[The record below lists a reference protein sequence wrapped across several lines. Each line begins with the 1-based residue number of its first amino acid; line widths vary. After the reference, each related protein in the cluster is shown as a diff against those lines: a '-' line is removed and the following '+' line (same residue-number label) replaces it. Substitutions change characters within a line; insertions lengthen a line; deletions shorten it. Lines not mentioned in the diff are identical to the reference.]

1 MADRSM
7 DPPEK
12 RRKKKDKA
20 REKEARNG
28 KYSSK
33 HVRMFETKPKS
44 PVTKLVGRVGHI
56 VSDT

>member
-1 MADRSM
+1 M

-20 REKEARNG
+20 REKEERNG

-33 HVRMFETKPKS
+33 HVRLFQTKPKS
-44 PVTKLVGRVGHI
+44 LPVAKFVSGVGDIIR
-56 VSDT
+56 DP

>member
-1 MADRSM
+1 MTGLSM

-20 REKEARNG
+20 REKSERNG

-33 HVRMFETKPKS
+33 HARMFETKPKS
-44 PVTKLVGRVGHI
+44 PVAKFMGRVGHV
-56 VSDT
+56 VSDS

>member
-1 MADRSM
+1 M

-20 REKEARNG
+20 REKKERNG
-28 KYSSK
+28 NYSSK
-33 HVRMFETKPKS
+33 HIRLFETKPKS

-56 VSDT
+56 VSDS